1 MDHMTQTL
9 SILLSV
15 HIIIGIIGTIAS
27 YATLLWLFKRKIPI
41 RLLKISSI
49 TAFAAYIIAW
59 ITGGYYYVVYYGS
72 NVKPIIKDGP
82 NPWAH
87 SIIMETKE
95 HIFLFLP
102 LLAFVILL
110 VVWLKGDNL
119 QENRSLRNALA
130 LVILITLMISV
141 SMALGGIVI
150 SGSAR

>member
-1 MDHMTQTL
+1 MTQTL

-15 HIIIGIIGTIAS
+15 HIIIGVIGIIAS
-27 YATLLWLFKRKIPI
+27 YATLLWLFKKNISV

-49 TAFAAYIIAW
+49 TAFVAYITAW

-110 VVWLKGDNL
+110 TVWFKGNNL
-119 QENRSLRNALA
+119 QENRPLRNALA
-130 LVILITLMISV
+130 LVVLITLIISV
-141 SMALGGIVI
+141 FMALGGVII
-150 SGSAR
+150 SG

>member
-1 MDHMTQTL
+1 MDNGR
-9 SILLSV
+9 LLLCS
-15 HIIIGIIGTIAS
+15 
-27 YATLLWLFKRKIPI
+27 LLWTFYPATKTLVK
-41 RLLKISSI
+41 
-49 TAFAAYIIAW
+49 A
-59 ITGGYYYVVYYGS
+59 GS
-72 NVKPIIKDGP
+72 W
-82 NPWAH
+82 PWAH

>member
-1 MDHMTQTL
+1 MTQTL

-49 TAFAAYIIAW
+49 ITFAAYIIAW

-72 NVKPIIKDGP
+72 NVKPIIKDGS

-110 VVWLKGDNL
+110 VVWFKGDSL

-130 LVILITLMISV
+130 LVILITLVISV